1 MAYEMGVSSMDD
13 FLKRQT
19 FAASPAEPGVSLIGL
34 DEVIECR
41 NDPMAYRTIM
51 GRPAAGKALASAL
64 KNEQLLP
71 RGIPT
76 LLKRNQSLG
85 DEATVV
91 TREGL
96 VGRSRT

>member
-1 MAYEMGVSSMDD
+1 MDD

-19 FAASPAEPGVSLIGL
+19 FAASPAEPGISLIGL

-51 GRPAAGKALASAL
+51 GPPTAGGALKALASAL
-64 KNEQLLP
+64 KNEQFLP

-96 VGRSRT
+96 VGRART

>member
-1 MAYEMGVSSMDD
+1 MSKRPDGVSDYHGPAD
-13 FLKRQT
+13 GWGALK
-19 FAASPAEPGVSLIGL
+19 V
-34 DEVIECR
+34 
-41 NDPMAYRTIM
+41 
-51 GRPAAGKALASAL
+51 LASAL
-64 KNEQLLP
+64 KNEQFLP